1 METWLETALSNY
13 TVYSVYALHVVQSMT
28 TWSGLH
34 ICFAVSFLENELLL
48 VGSAWVS
55 IGIEHYTVDSPN
67 VEHFRAASFIL
78 CKKVVVFDRKVQ
90 NVGGSLSGS
99 RAVSFVEMLSL
110 FQSIHHQT
118 FHCSKSVTGCRH
130 CNLFFLRSLML
141 KSCIKT

>member
-1 METWLETALSNY
+1 
-13 TVYSVYALHVVQSMT
+13 
-28 TWSGLH
+28 
-34 ICFAVSFLENELLL
+34 VSFPENELLL

-99 RAVSFVEMLSL
+99 RAVSFVERFIILIWES
-110 FQSIHHQT
+110 SIQR
-118 FHCSKSVTGCRH
+118 FYSIEAMRR
-130 CNLFFLRSLML
+130 N
-141 KSCIKT
+141 I